1 MGAIETLIDN
11 VDGVILGFVQGSFGS
26 LTDAIH
32 ILWRLMFVVFIA
44 VYGYKVIISGRFSF
58 TDMIVHCVKII
69 VLLII
74 ATQWDTFFLIAYN
87 MATNLPSDMAGQ
99 VLQGATNTL
108 NSGAQPI
115 DQATA
120 NSGLSNFFDRGMA
133 IVQKIL
139 EGAGFMD
146 VGIWLYALAVFM
158 GTVGFAGYA
167 GMLIVLSKIAVALLL
182 ALGPVFIL
190 LLIFSNTRGLFEGW
204 LRTLLNYAVI
214 PAFVYTLLAFLLS
227 LAERPLQNL
236 EQNSGIT
243 QSLLDGVAPY
253 ALVTFIS
260 VLLLMQVMNMA
271 ASITG
276 GLSLSTM
283 GAPSWSIRATKGIG
297 RWSWNLTTKP
307 RRWALEKTSAPR
319 DKLGKTVSDNIGK
332 SRDAVRSALSKNQKV
347 KT

>member
-1 MGAIETLIDN
+1 
-11 VDGVILGFVQGSFGS
+11 
-26 LTDAIH
+26 
-32 ILWRLMFVVFIA
+32 
-44 VYGYKVIISGRFSF
+44 
-58 TDMIVHCVKII
+58 
-69 VLLII
+69 
-74 ATQWDTFFLIAYN
+74 
-87 MATNLPSDMAGQ
+87 MAGQ

-182 ALGPVFIL
+182 ALGPIFIL

-283 GAPSWSIRATKGIG
+283 GAPSWSVKATKGIG
-297 RWSWNLTTKP
+297 RWSWNLTAKP
-307 RRWALEKTSAPR
+307 RQWALEKTSAPR